1 MQANEA
7 EKRFSE
13 QITLD
18 EMAKEISREL
28 VTRKR
33 VYPRWIEDGKI
44 SRQTADFR
52 CLVLE
57 AILKKLCAEIKE
69 VAPQQDLFQ

>member
-1 MQANEA
+1 MI
-7 EKRFSE
+7 KRFVQ

-18 EMAKEISREL
+18 EMSKEISREL

-33 VYPRWIEDGKI
+33 VYPRWVADGKI
-44 SRQTADFR
+44 KEETADFR

-57 AILKKLCAEIKE
+57 AILRKLCAEIKE
-69 VAPQQDLFQ
+69 NSPQKELFGE

>member
-1 MQANEA
+1 MSEP
-7 EKRFSE
+7 EKHFAQ

-18 EMAKEISREL
+18 EMSKEISREL

-33 VYPRWIEDGKI
+33 VYPRWIQDGKI

-57 AILKKLCAEIKE
+57 ALLRKLCAEQKAT
-69 VAPQQDLFQ
+69 APQQELFG